1 MGKHV
6 RNVDDDT
13 RVVTIIASSYR
24 RMHFH
29 IYIYTYIFRVALF
42 EELMT
47 VAELISVEFVE
58 GASVGVSCCLE
69 GRCSISDFRNDRT
82 NSKTAS

>member
-29 IYIYTYIFRVALF
+29 IYIYIYFSHGLVRRVNDGGRVDIRGIRGGRKRRSFMLFGRSLLYIRF
-42 EELMT
+42 
-47 VAELISVEFVE
+47 
-58 GASVGVSCCLE
+58 
-69 GRCSISDFRNDRT
+69 
-82 NSKTAS
+82 